1 MGLVHHQNWTLSM
14 LIERAT
20 TALHAGRLNR
30 SDFKYKT
37 GLNFF
42 CLKFLKGFKL
52 IEDVDEGKMLTPIY
66 TATFTPQSPPKRG
79 SYRPPERVQNLNFE
93 TFENRKF

>member
-1 MGLVHHQNWTLSM
+1 MSEESVESDGTRTRKPSLSM
-14 LIERAT
+14 LLERAT

-52 IEDVDEGKMLTPIY
+52 MEDVDEGKMLTPIY

-79 SYRPPERVQNLNFE
+79 SYRPLERV
-93 TFENRKF
+93 